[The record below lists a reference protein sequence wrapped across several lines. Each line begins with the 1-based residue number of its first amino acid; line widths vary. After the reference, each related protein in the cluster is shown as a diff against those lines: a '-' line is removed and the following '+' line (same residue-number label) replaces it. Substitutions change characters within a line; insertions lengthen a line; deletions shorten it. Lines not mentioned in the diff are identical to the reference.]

1 MTSEPKVNFSQA
13 GRRLGIAGL
22 SHEVFAALGVRTPED
37 SKTWRKNYQS
47 FFARVCD
54 LEVSNLAAI
63 ENALDKFLALAYLG
77 EKPLH
82 ETLVK
87 ASKSKLVRIE
97 KIGKPGT
104 NKVLSKD
111 NKSWFY
117 KAEELVAAQLAEP
130 GLLQAASQL
139 DSGVDLKNSPL
150 LISFAGAAELA
161 PTIHWLRWGGRVL
174 VLARPGNPRIKE
186 LIAQAQVSGEL
197 LLPVRNEAKGNLE
210 DVSGMDLV
218 SEPEL
223 AASAIGQIAKSEK
236 VIFGHYGYAPGFK
249 HVELQAVAE
258 SLTRIAKERF
268 KSVLLNWLATPS
280 DSVLVPTDFASQ
292 RELAFDKRAG
302 LRNVSD
308 ALWQAFGYLRRPE
321 SLEGSESGLVTIDAS
336 ANVQGPSYSLAKR
349 TQRWRA
355 ALEVTE
361 GKDVSYQVTPPSE
374 TDSVL
379 NYKILRYTYKG
390 GKRFG
395 SIPTTVLDGS
405 QWPAALLALKTKA
418 PSEARFPEAYLD
430 TAIHGGLWRTPY
442 ETESIWI
449 PATATGLLKFW
460 K

>member
-1 MTSEPKVNFSQA
+1 VNFRHA
-13 GRRLGIAGL
+13 GQRLGIASL
-22 SHEVFAALGVRTPED
+22 SHEVFAALGVKTPGD
-37 SKTWRKNYQS
+37 SKTWRKQYQRS
-47 FFARVCD
+47 FAQVCD
-54 LEVSNLAAI
+54 LEVSNLTAI
-63 ENALDKFLALAYLG
+63 ENALNKFLSLAYFG
-77 EKPLH
+77 ENPLH
-82 ETLVK
+82 ETLLN
-87 ASKSKLVRIE
+87 ASKEKLVRIE
-97 KIGKPGT
+97 KIGSSGT

-111 NKSWFY
+111 NKSWFH
-117 KAEELVAAQLAEP
+117 KAEELVASQLAEP
-130 GLLQAASQL
+130 GLLNAASQL
-139 DSGVDLKNSPL
+139 DSGVDLNDAPL

-161 PTIHWLRWGGRVL
+161 PTIHWLRWGGRAL

-186 LIAQAQVSGEL
+186 LIAQAKVSGEL
-197 LLPVRNEAKGNLE
+197 LLPVRNEAHGNLE
-210 DVSGMDLV
+210 DIAGMDLV
-218 SEPEL
+218 REPEL

-258 SLTRIAKERF
+258 SLTRIAKDRF

-280 DSVLVPTDFASQ
+280 DSVLVPKDFAAQ
-292 RELAFDKRAG
+292 RELAFNNRSG
-302 LRNVSD
+302 LRKVCD
-308 ALWQAFGYLRRPE
+308 ALWQIFGYLRRPVI
-321 SLEGSESGLVTIDAS
+321 LEGSESTLVTIDAS

-355 ALEVTE
+355 ALEVAAGNE
-361 GKDVSYQVTPPSE
+361 VSYQVTPPSE

-395 SIPTTVLDGS
+395 SIPTSVLDGS
-405 QWPAALLALKTKA
+405 QWPAALLALKTKSLSKA
-418 PSEARFPEAYLD
+418 KFPEAYLD

-449 PATATGLLKFW
+449 PATVTGLLKFW